1 LNISATARF
10 DRVLTHSERAAAV
23 RALDSVGAK
32 VASWATSRSG
42 RTYALLELANDE
54 AVDAIRG
61 AVEAQIV
68 APPSVVLDIV
78 PRDRERVEALMRA
91 LSGAGAP
98 AGVSGVRSS
107 GDALTLE
114 FDDAVTP
121 LRLIVDV
128 IDAELERSPGRQI
141 VPLFPLS
148 DATAT
153 AFVAATLRAPE
164 IDVTRLLETYSEPLL
179 RSGS

>member
-42 RTYALLELANDE
+42 RTYALLEIANDASIDSIRAAIE
-54 AVDAIRG
+54 ARID
-61 AVEAQIV
+61 
-68 APPSVVLDIV
+68 APPSVVLDVV
-78 PRDRERVEALMRA
+78 PRDRDRVDALTKA

-98 AGVSGVRSS
+98 AGVNDVRSS

-114 FDDAVTP
+114 LDDAVTP

-128 IDAELERSPGRQI
+128 IDAELEPSPGRQI

-153 AFVAATLRAPE
+153 AFAAATLRAPE

-179 RSGS
+179 RSGA